1 MVPTAFAVHVVPIN
15 ASCGKESIASPPP
28 RTECRKISGG
38 VAGWRPLY
46 VTVLFCQPGVVGWPG
61 RARFRLVKR
70 DLPGI
75 QSEERIRIARHNI
88 RAGAPLSRRCS
99 RLLEWSDD
107 VTLVRGA
114 HSLKT
119 GFTF

>member
-1 MVPTAFAVHVVPIN
+1 MRVA
-15 ASCGKESIASPPP
+15 GKNPLPAHLPG
-28 RTECRKISGG
+28 RNVGKISGG
-38 VAGWRPLY
+38 VAGWRPLH
-46 VTVLFCQPGVVGWPG
+46 VAVLLFCQPGVVGWSG

-88 RAGAPLSRRCS
+88 GAGAPLSRRCS